1 MRAED
6 QTQKSSVDTARSTRI
21 GVDVG
26 GTFTDFVMVDAGC
39 DLIFTGK
46 RLTTPGDPSIAIL
59 EGTERLLREAAT
71 MIGAVGSIVHGTTL
85 VTNTIIERKGAK
97 VGLITTRGFR
107 DSIEMGGEIRYDLYD
122 LFLERPQPLVP
133 RHLRVEVDERIDAQG
148 TVLRPLGR
156 ADMRAAAETL
166 LREGVEAIAIC
177 FLHSYRNDSHERLAK
192 EVLEELAPGLPMCIS
207 SEVAPE
213 IREYERGSTAAANA
227 YVLPL
232 MRDYLAR
239 LEDRL
244 RELGLKGTLYVMLSG
259 GGIAS
264 IKSAQQFPIRLIE
277 SGPAAGAMGA
287 CFYSRLIG
295 EDHVISFDMGGTTA
309 KICLIDEGRP
319 EHAHQFEAARVR
331 RFRKGSGLP
340 LKVPVIDLI
349 EIGAG
354 GGSLARV
361 DAMGLLKVGPESA
374 GSQPGPVCY
383 GSGGTEPAVTDADL
397 LLGYLSPDY
406 FLGGEMKLD
415 LDAVRSAITE
425 RVARPLGLS
434 VTDAAAGIHSIVNE
448 NMAAATRMY
457 IAEKG
462 RDPRRYTM
470 IAFGGAGPVHAYG
483 LAKLLKLSRIVCP
496 LGAGVRSAL
505 GFLVAPSAIDFV
517 RSYVSRLE
525 EIDWQHLNHLFDEME
540 EEGRR
545 MLAEAGVTEVQIR
558 RSADMRYA
566 GQGFEISVPM
576 PVGRFGSD
584 SIIDITQQFFAAYE
598 RLFDRRI
605 TGVPIEALTWRL
617 SVTGPAPDI
626 RLRFAGEESAEAQA
640 RKGTREVYFPA
651 IGFVPCPVFS
661 RYALAEGAQL
671 RGPAVIEERESTVV
685 IGADARLRVD
695 RYLNLIIDIDPPAK
709 PVELPEEEIA
719 DNR

>member
-1 MRAED
+1 MSGK
-6 QTQKSSVDTARSTRI
+6 TTRI

-26 GTFTDFVMVDAGC
+26 GTFTDFVMVDEKR

-46 RLTTPGDPSIAIL
+46 RLTTPGDPSVAIL
-59 EGTERLLREAAT
+59 EGTERLLGEAGT
-71 MIGAVGSIVHGTTL
+71 PIDEVDSIVHGTTL
-85 VTNTIIERKGAK
+85 VTNTVIERKGAR
-97 VGLITTRGFR
+97 VGLITTKGFR

-122 LFLERPQPLVP
+122 LFLERPEPLAP
-133 RHLRVEVDERIDAQG
+133 RYLRVEVDERVDAEG
-148 TVLRPLGR
+148 RVLRPLSR
-156 ADMRAAAETL
+156 ESVRAAAESL
-166 LREGVEAIAIC
+166 LREGVEAIAVC

-192 EVLEELAPGLPMCIS
+192 EVLREIVPDLPVCIS

-213 IREYERGSTAAANA
+213 IREFERGSTTVANA

-239 LEDRL
+239 LDSRL
-244 RELGLKGTLYVMLSG
+244 REMGFSGTLYVMLSG
-259 GGIAS
+259 GGITT
-264 IKSAQQFPIRLIE
+264 IQSAQQFPIRLIE

-287 CFYSRLIG
+287 TFYSKLIG

-319 EHAHQFEAARVR
+319 EHAHSFEAARVR
-331 RFRKGSGLP
+331 RFRKGSGIP

-374 GSQPGPVCY
+374 GSEPGPVCY
-383 GSGGTEPAVTDADL
+383 ARGGTEPAVTDADL

-415 LDAVRSAITE
+415 FDAVRSAMSE
-425 RVARPLGLS
+425 VVARPLGLG
-434 VTDAAAGIHSIVNE
+434 VTEAAAGIHSIVNE

-483 LAKLLKLSRIVCP
+483 LAKLLKLRRIVCP
-496 LGAGVRSAL
+496 LGAGVMSAL

-517 RSYVSRLE
+517 RSYVSRVS
-525 EIDWQHLNHLFDEME
+525 EIDWAHLCLLYTSDAADE
-540 EEGRR
+540 
-545 MLAEAGVTEVQIR
+545 
-558 RSADMRYA
+558 
-566 GQGFEISVPM
+566 
-576 PVGRFGSD
+576 
-584 SIIDITQQFFAAYE
+584 
-598 RLFDRRI
+598 
-605 TGVPIEALTWRL
+605 
-617 SVTGPAPDI
+617 
-626 RLRFAGEESAEAQA
+626 
-640 RKGTREVYFPA
+640 
-651 IGFVPCPVFS
+651 
-661 RYALAEGAQL
+661 
-671 RGPAVIEERESTVV
+671 
-685 IGADARLRVD
+685 
-695 RYLNLIIDIDPPAK
+695 
-709 PVELPEEEIA
+709 
-719 DNR
+719 

>member
-1 MRAED
+1 MSGK
-6 QTQKSSVDTARSTRI
+6 TTRI

-26 GTFTDFVMVDAGC
+26 GTFTDFVMVDEKR

-46 RLTTPGDPSIAIL
+46 RLTTPGDPSVAIL
-59 EGTERLLREAAT
+59 EGTERLLGEAGT
-71 MIGAVGSIVHGTTL
+71 PIDEVDSIVHGTTL
-85 VTNTIIERKGAK
+85 VTNTVIERKGAR
-97 VGLITTRGFR
+97 VGLITTKGFR

-122 LFLERPQPLVP
+122 LFLERPEPLAP
-133 RHLRVEVDERIDAQG
+133 RYLRVEVDERVDAEG
-148 TVLRPLGR
+148 RVLRPLSR
-156 ADMRAAAETL
+156 ESVRAAAESL
-166 LREGVEAIAIC
+166 LREGVEAIAVC

-192 EVLEELAPGLPMCIS
+192 EVLREIVPDLPVCIS

-213 IREYERGSTAAANA
+213 IREFERGSTTVANA

-239 LEDRL
+239 LDSRL
-244 RELGLKGTLYVMLSG
+244 REMGFSGTLYVMLSG
-259 GGIAS
+259 GGITT
-264 IKSAQQFPIRLIE
+264 IQSAQQFPIRLIE

-287 CFYSRLIG
+287 TFYSKLIG

-319 EHAHQFEAARVR
+319 EHAHSFEAARVR
-331 RFRKGSGLP
+331 RFRKGSGIP

-374 GSQPGPVCY
+374 GSEPGPVCY
-383 GSGGTEPAVTDADL
+383 ARGGTEPAVTDADL

-415 LDAVRSAITE
+415 FDAVRSAMSE
-425 RVARPLGLS
+425 VVARPLGLG
-434 VTDAAAGIHSIVNE
+434 VTEAAAGIHSIVNE

-483 LAKLLKLSRIVCP
+483 LAKLLKLRRIVCP
-496 LGAGVRSAL
+496 LGAGVMSAL

-517 RSYVSRLE
+517 RSYVSRVS
-525 EIDWQHLNHLFDEME
+525 EIDWAHLNRLFDEME
-540 EEGRR
+540 GEGRR
-545 MLAEAGVTEVQIR
+545 VLAEAGVVEVEVLR
-558 RSADMRYA
+558 HADMRYS

-576 PVGRFGSD
+576 PAGRLGAQ
-584 SIIDITQQFFAAYE
+584 SIDEIEEHFFTTYE

-605 TGVPIEALTWRL
+605 AGVPIEALTWRL
-617 SVTGPAPDI
+617 SVSGPAPDI
-626 RLRFAGEESAEAQA
+626 RLHFAGAKPGKGEA
-640 RKGTREVYFPA
+640 RKGTRQVYFPGHGYIA
-651 IGFVPCPVFS
+651 CPVYS
-661 RYALAEGAQL
+661 RYALDEGAEL
-671 RGPAVIEERESTVV
+671 HGPAVIEERESTVV
-685 IGADARLRVD
+685 VGPDARVSVD
-695 RYLNLIIDIDPPAK
+695 QYLNLIIDIEQPTDEKVTA
-709 PVELPEEEIA
+709 EEANA
-719 DNR
+719 DHR